1 MKYKAIIVEDDP
13 MVASINESYL
23 LRNQNFEVVR
33 IFNNGKEALSFCEEN
48 KIDLAIVDYYMPL
61 MNGFE
66 FVDNL
71 RKDKNDL
78 KVIMITAANKKEE
91 IVSLL
96 RLGVIDYLIK
106 PFTYERFKIA
116 IDKFLDIES
125 LLEDKKNLNQK
136 DIDELLSLDN
146 KKQDSSILEKGLQNQ
161 TMNLIIETINEN
173 DDLTSEEIAKKVNLS
188 RITVRRYMN
197 YLVDN
202 KIVKSTIDYSTG
214 GRPSIKYQ
222 KI

>member
-1 MKYKAIIVEDDP
+1 MKYKAIVVEDDP

-23 LRNQNFEVVR
+23 LKNQNFDVVK
-33 IFNNGKEALSFCEEN
+33 IFNNGKEALSFCKEN
-48 KIDLAIVDYYMPL
+48 KVDLAIVDYYMPL

-66 FVDNL
+66 FVENL
-71 RKDKNDL
+71 RKDKNEL
-78 KVIMITAANKKEE
+78 NVIMITAANKKEE

-116 IDKFLDIES
+116 IDKFLDIAG
-125 LLEDKKNLNQK
+125 LLENKDNLNQK
-136 DIDELLSLDN
+136 DIDELLSLDE
-146 KKQDSSILEKGLQNQ
+146 KKQDLPILEKGLQSQ
-161 TMNLIIETINEN
+161 TMNLIIETISESDN
-173 DDLTSEEIAKKVNLS
+173 LTSEEIAKRVNLS

-202 KIVKSTIDYSTG
+202 KMVKSTIDYSTG

-222 KI
+222 KS